1 MKKRITSKQYFQT
14 MNLVYYMQV
23 VSLLLFGIV
32 VMFLIMRSSKAD
44 APADDAQWVYVLPI
58 VLIVALGTSYFL
70 FRAMVSKIEPAL
82 KLQDKLPRYSSA
94 VIVRSA
100 LLELPGLFSGI
111 VAYMTFEI
119 FYLGAT
125 FLIMVAMI
133 IMRPSRQA
141 VTEDLNLSQK
151 ERALLDN
158 PEAVVSEV

>member
-1 MKKRITSKQYFQT
+1 MKKRITSKHYFQT

-32 VMFLIMRSSKAD
+32 VMFLIMRGNKSD
-44 APADDAQWVYVLPI
+44 APAADAQWVYVLPI
-58 VLIVALGTSYFL
+58 VLIVALATSYFL
-70 FRAMVSKIEPAL
+70 FRALVSKIEPSL
-82 KLQDKLPRYSSA
+82 KLQDKLPKYSSA

-100 LLELPGLFSGI
+100 LLELPGLFSAI

-125 FLIMVAMI
+125 ALILLAMM
-133 IMRPSRQA
+133 IMRPSRQS
-141 VTEDLNLSQK
+141 VTEDINLSQK